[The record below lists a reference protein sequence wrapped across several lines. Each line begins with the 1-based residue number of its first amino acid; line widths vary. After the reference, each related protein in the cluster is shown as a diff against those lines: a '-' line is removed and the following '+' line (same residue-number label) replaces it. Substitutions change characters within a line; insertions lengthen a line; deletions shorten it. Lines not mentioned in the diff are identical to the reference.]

1 MVQIDISYEGG
12 FHCVAT
18 HIPSGNIINTDAPL
32 DNKGKGEAFSPTDLF
47 AASLGVCGIT
57 TMDIKN
63 PDPENINL
71 AGTKLRV
78 EKYMTSSIPRKIEK
92 IKIIYELSSEIPENK
107 REELESIAKNC
118 PVALSLKDDLIRE
131 YYFNYVL

>member
-1 MVQIDISYEGG
+1 
-12 FHCVAT
+12 
-18 HIPSGNIINTDAPL
+18 
-32 DNKGKGEAFSPTDLF
+32 
-47 AASLGVCGIT
+47 LGVCGIT

>member
-1 MVQIDISYEGG
+1 MVQIDIYYEGG
-12 FHCVAT
+12 FHCKAK
-18 HIPSGNIINTDAPL
+18 HLPSGSVINTDAPL

-47 AASLGVCGIT
+47 ATSLGVCGIT

-78 EKYMTSSIPRKIEK
+78 EKYMTTTIPRKIEK
-92 IKIIYELSSEIPENK
+92 IKIFYELPMSIPEDK
-107 REELESIAKNC
+107 RSDLEMIAKTC
-118 PVALSLKDDLIRE
+118 PVALSLRDEVIKE